1 MVTDTSAHKKRCSC
15 ALCRLS
21 CHWRRMRQD
30 RRCSWP
36 TGSSRSL
43 RLWRTKSP
51 TCDPSMI
58 FEPWLLSL
66 NTHVS
71 FDWVVDPGLGQED
84 ESDQWTASGA
94 KKKTQKNRK
103 KKESRRRVKASSW
116 TKTKTPT
123 KLLFSSCRDT
133 WHPPQ
138 LQDLQRGESKR
149 ETRAY
154 TRNKMDKNGQVTGN
168 VLEGRLQSHRD
179 ALCYYFYKCVV
190 LVHLKCVVF
199 IIRRVCMCKLSL
211 ANSSIN

>member
-1 MVTDTSAHKKRCSC
+1 MSLEEDAAGQKMQLAYRLQQVAALVENKVTDLWPLNDLWTLTFKLKHSC
-15 ALCRLS
+15 VFWLS
-21 CHWRRMRQD
+21 
-30 RRCSWP
+30 SWP
-36 TGSSRSL
+36 WVGPGRWVWPMNC
-43 RLWRTKSP
+43 LWS
-51 TCDPSMI
+51 
-58 FEPWLLSL
+58 
-66 NTHVS
+66 
-71 FDWVVDPGLGQED
+71 
-84 ESDQWTASGA
+84 

-154 TRNKMDKNGQVTGN
+154 TGNKMDKNGQVTGN